1 MKVYLGGTANGSIW
15 REVLIPH
22 LKIDYYNPIVNGKPN
37 ENDFYYESN
46 KIDYCDYY
54 LYVVTPVMQ
63 TGYTIA
69 EAVNRSSYCNGKV
82 IFCLLRN
89 DTQRIEEEMLVHHFS
104 DYEYSTY
111 VRVGE
116 MIEKNGGHFYTSLK
130 DVITFLNTDAI
141 SSLAHKLYDKLR
153 DTKFYYY
160 DTREIEKAKETS
172 KYCRDYLNGE
182 ITKVDFIKII
192 SENYHID
199 YICNSVCDCDRDCF
213 TCMCNYFNIQDVEE
227 TDNV

>member
-22 LKIDYYNPIVNGKPN
+22 LKIDYYNPIVNGKPS
-37 ENDFYYESN
+37 ENDFYYEN
-46 KIDYCDYY
+46 NEIGKCDYY

-69 EAVNRSSYCNGKV
+69 EAVRRSSYCRGKV

-89 DTQRIEEEMLVHHFS
+89 DTQRTEGEEVLVHHFS
-104 DYEYSTY
+104 DYEYDTY
-111 VRVGE
+111 MRIGE
-116 MIEKNGGHFYTSLK
+116 MIKKIGGRFYTSLE
-130 DVITFLNTDAI
+130 DVVTLLNTNLVHD
-141 SSLAHKLYDKLR
+141 LAHKLSNKLK
-153 DTKFYYY
+153 DAKFHYY

-172 KYCRDYLNGE
+172 KCCRDFLNGE

-192 SENYHID
+192 SKNYCIED
-199 YICNSVCDCDRDCF
+199 IFNSPYACDSDCF
-213 TCMCNYFNIQDVEE
+213 TCMCKYFNVDANHLN
-227 TDNV
+227 T